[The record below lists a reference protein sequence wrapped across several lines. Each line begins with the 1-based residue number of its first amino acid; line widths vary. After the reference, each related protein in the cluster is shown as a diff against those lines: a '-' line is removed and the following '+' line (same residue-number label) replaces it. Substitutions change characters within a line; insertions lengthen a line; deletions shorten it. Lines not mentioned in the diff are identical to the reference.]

1 MLDGTDWDENK
12 WNWTQSLLNLRKTIS
27 YKDDD
32 LFESNKTMSN
42 VIEHGEKKKL
52 TAEELQ
58 KVKEQLKPFM
68 LDVVRELGGSTNAT
82 LLETDIDN
90 LVEFEDK
97 LANVILSNDSFYL
110 IK

>member
-12 WNWTQSLLNLRKTIS
+12 WNWRQSLLDLRITIS
-27 YKDDD
+27 SKKDDI
-32 LFESNKTMSN
+32 FKSNGTMSN

-82 LLETDIDN
+82 HLETDIDN

-97 LANVILSNDSFYL
+97 LADVILSNDSFYL
-110 IK
+110 IR